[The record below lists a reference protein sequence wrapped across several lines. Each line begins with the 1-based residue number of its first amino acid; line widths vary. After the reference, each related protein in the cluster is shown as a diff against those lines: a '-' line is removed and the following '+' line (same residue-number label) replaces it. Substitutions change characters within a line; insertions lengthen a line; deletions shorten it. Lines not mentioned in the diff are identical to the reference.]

1 MEKNTQRIRF
11 LVLTALVAAIYTVL
25 TLAIAP
31 LSFGMVQV
39 RFSEMLVL
47 LAFID
52 RRYAPGLILGCFIAN
67 CFSPFGIM
75 DVVFGTSCTAAAMLG
90 ITKYSK
96 TLFGASLWA
105 VFCNSFIG
113 IELYLFGS
121 PLWLSMAMVA
131 LGEFLSVS
139 CCGVALFGQLM
150 KNGRL
155 MHLLRIDRIA

>member
-1 MEKNTQRIRF
+1 MEKNKEKIRF
-11 LVLTALVAAIYTVL
+11 LVLTALVAAVYTAL

-39 RFSEMLVL
+39 RFSEMLML
-47 LAFID
+47 LAFLD
-52 RRYAPGLILGCFIAN
+52 KRYAPGLILGCFIAN

-75 DVVFGTSCTAAAMLG
+75 DVVFGTSCTAMAMIG
-90 ITKYSK
+90 ITRYSK
-96 TLFGASLWA
+96 TLFGASLWT

-121 PLWLSMAMVA
+121 PLLLSMAMVA
-131 LGEFLSVS
+131 LGEFLAVS
-139 CCGVALFGQLM
+139 CCGVVLFHQLM

-155 MHLLRIDRIA
+155 MQLLQMQ